1 MIRIFSSTYSVA
13 ALATMAMT
21 MTYSNG
27 VVSAATM
34 EEAAAAAVNNTEA
47 AANQAVANILNLGA
61 ACKPK
66 PFVQV
71 CTASD
76 CICGE
81 YHCDAEHMCVNCPIS
96 SDGTVRV
103 SPCDSGNV
111 TTVGDDDDDDE
122 DKNAATVAAIK
133 DMTLD
138 AAKQAIANAQGT
150 NVDWATDS
158 SNNTSF
164 VTDAANEQVQATVDA
179 AKEAI
184 ATAQATVDAAPAAT
198 ATDSADHADDTDHA
212 DSADHVTDAAATATD
227 TVNNSV
233 KVEVSSASLLSA
245 SMMGI
250 AAVTTA
256 FVAIA

>member
-1 MIRIFSSTYSVA
+1 M
-13 ALATMAMT
+13 
-21 MTYSNG
+21 G
-27 VVSAATM
+27 
-34 EEAAAAAVNNTEA
+34 
-47 AANQAVANILNLGA
+47 VANILNLGA

-111 TTVGDDDDDDE
+111 TNVGE
-122 DKNAATVAAIK
+122 DNDAATVAAMK
-133 DMTLD
+133 DVMATPTVT
-138 AAKQAIANAQGT
+138 NAT
-150 NVDWATDS
+150 ANVDWSTDS

-184 ATAQATVDAAPAAT
+184 ATAQATVDAAPAAM
-198 ATDSADHADDTDHA
+198 ATDSADHADSADHVDDTDHA
-212 DSADHVTDAAATATD
+212 DSADHVTDAADAAATATD

>member
-1 MIRIFSSTYSVA
+1 M
-13 ALATMAMT
+13 
-21 MTYSNG
+21 G
-27 VVSAATM
+27 
-34 EEAAAAAVNNTEA
+34 
-47 AANQAVANILNLGA
+47 VANILNLGA

-150 NVDWATDS
+150 DVDWATDS

-179 AKEAI
+179 A
-184 ATAQATVDAAPAAT
+184 PAAT
-198 ATDSADHADDTDHA
+198 ATDSADHADDADHS
-212 DSADHVTDAAATATD
+212 DSADHVTDAAATVTD

-233 KVEVSSASLLSA
+233 KVEVSS
-245 SMMGI
+245 
-250 AAVTTA
+250 
-256 FVAIA
+256 

>member
-1 MIRIFSSTYSVA
+1 MV
-13 ALATMAMT
+13 
-21 MTYSNG
+21 
-27 VVSAATM
+27 
-34 EEAAAAAVNNTEA
+34 
-47 AANQAVANILNLGA
+47 
-61 ACKPK
+61 
-66 PFVQV
+66 
-71 CTASD
+71 
-76 CICGE
+76 
-81 YHCDAEHMCVNCPIS
+81 
-96 SDGTVRV
+96 DGVRV

-111 TTVGDDDDDDE
+111 TNVGE
-122 DKNAATVAAIK
+122 DNDAATVAAMK
-133 DMTLD
+133 DAMATPTVTNNT
-138 AAKQAIANAQGT
+138 A

-184 ATAQATVDAAPAAT
+184 ATAQATVDAAPAAM

-212 DSADHVTDAAATATD
+212 DSADHVTDAADAAATATD